1 MQRRKMEVVRKAAEF
16 EEARRGTEKKDCL
29 LKTRE
34 QEKLSQ
40 THVQA
45 PPQSAEQ
52 TLARMKFLVAD
63 VPRSP
68 PACKAVSPTRSIAT
82 EAGGRLEDAV
92 KAQIVEL
99 HRKGRT
105 PLQIRNHYLLSEHRL
120 SDDEVC
126 EVIQQWTM
134 LRRTLGSTSPA
145 VQVFRLSLPLS
156 RTNLATCMLLCVY
169 ADVHFC
175 SLASFVPL
183 PVSGQCLKQC
193 KLTSQEMTGN
203 DFCVHTG

>member
-145 VQVFRLSLPLS
+145 VQVFRPLYLSLSHAPISLHVCFS
-156 RTNLATCMLLCVY
+156 VCIRMCI
-169 ADVHFC
+169 F
-175 SLASFVPL
+175 LASFVPL

-203 DFCVHTG
+203 DFCAHTG